1 MAPVLGPELAGAG
14 KHLHCP
20 FDDEI
25 SAYAD
30 QVDTRVIE
38 WACRLGLPTDEAEAE
53 RLGEAKVGRLA
64 ARTTPRA
71 GLEALCLLADW
82 QMWLFIFDDRYSDE
96 SSTGADLVQ
105 LSQLVT
111 GFMLVLDNSGDRRY
125 RQDPFTV
132 ALGELIDRLRAVA
145 SEPQVNRFVSAV
157 RGYFLAQFWEASHRA
172 QDQPAGLAEYTTMR
186 QHSGAVPTCM
196 ALIDVANGFE
206 LSGHEYW
213 RPEVRAVSDIAVNV
227 TCWANDILSFPKEAR
242 RSPKVHS
249 LPAVLAEEL
258 QLPVADALT
267 LAADMHDA
275 EVERYL
281 NAERPLRLAAGPALG
296 DYLDGL
302 RSWMGGNFYWSQET
316 GRYKVTTCSADC
328 R

>member
-1 MAPVLGPELAGAG
+1 MPPVDIPRLD
-14 KHLHCP
+14 CP

-30 QVDTRVIE
+30 EVDILVVD
-38 WACRLGLPTDEAEAE
+38 WARRFALPTDEAEAE
-53 RLGEAKVGRLA
+53 RLGEASVGRLA

-71 GLEALCLLADW
+71 GLDALCLLADW

-96 SSTGADLVQ
+96 SSTGADLAQ
-105 LSQLVT
+105 LSELVT
-111 GFMLVLDNSGDRRY
+111 GFMLVLDDEGDRRH
-125 RQDPFTV
+125 RRDPFTR
-132 ALGELIDRLRAVA
+132 ALGELIDRLGTLATG
-145 SEPQVNRFVSAV
+145 PQLNRFISAV
-157 RGYFLAQFWEASHRA
+157 RGYFLAQFWEASNRA
-172 QDQPAGLAEYTTMR
+172 QDQPAGLAEYTAMR
-186 QHSGAVPTCM
+186 RHGGAVPTCL

-227 TCWANDILSFPKEAR
+227 TCWANDILSFPKEAQ
-242 RSPKVHS
+242 RSLKVHS

-258 QLPVADALT
+258 QLPVADALA

-275 EVERYL
+275 EIERYL
-281 NAERPLRLAAGPALG
+281 EAERPLRLAAEPALR

-302 RSWMGGNFYWSQET
+302 RSWMGGNFYWSLET
-316 GRYKVTTCSADC
+316 GRYKVATCSAGC

>member
-1 MAPVLGPELAGAG
+1 VVIPRLD
-14 KHLHCP
+14 CP
-20 FDDEI
+20 FDDQI

-30 QVDTRVIE
+30 QVDTRVVE
-38 WACRLGLPTDEAEAE
+38 WARKLGLPADEAEAE

-82 QMWLFIFDDRYSDE
+82 QMWLFCFDDRYSDE
-96 SSTGADLVQ
+96 TSAGADLAQ

-111 GFMLVLDNSGDRRY
+111 GFMLVLDDDDGDRRH
-125 RQDPFTV
+125 RQDPFTR
-132 ALGELIDRLRAVA
+132 ALGELIDRLRGLATG
-145 SEPQVNRFVSAV
+145 PQLNRFITAV
-157 RGYFLAQFWEASHRA
+157 RGYFLAQFWEASNRA

-186 QHSGAVPTCM
+186 RHGGAVPTCL

-206 LSGHEYW
+206 LSGQEYW
-213 RPEVRAVSDIAVNV
+213 RPEVRAISDIAVNV
-227 TCWANDILSFPKEAR
+227 TCWANDILSFPKEAQ
-242 RSPKVHS
+242 RSFKVHS

-258 QLPVADALT
+258 QLPVADALA
-267 LAADMHDA
+267 LAAEMHDA
-275 EVERYL
+275 EIERYL
-281 NAERPLRLAAGPALG
+281 EAERPLRLAAEPALG

-302 RSWMGGNFYWSQET
+302 RSWMGGNFYWSLET
-316 GRYKVTTCSADC
+316 GRYKVATCSAGC

>member
-1 MAPVLGPELAGAG
+1 MAMIVVPELD
-14 KHLHCP
+14 CP

-30 QVDTRVIE
+30 QVDTRVVD
-38 WACRLGLPTDEAEAE
+38 WARRLGLPADEAEAE

-71 GLEALCLLADW
+71 GLDALCLLADW
-82 QMWLFIFDDRYSDE
+82 QMWLFLFDDRYSDE
-96 SSTGADLVQ
+96 SAAGADLAQ
-105 LSQLVT
+105 LSELVT
-111 GFMLVLDNSGDRRY
+111 GFMLVLDNHGDRRY

-132 ALGELIDRLRAVA
+132 ALGDLIDRVRVIATG
-145 SEPQVNRFVSAV
+145 PQLSRFVSAV

-172 QDQPAGLAEYTTMR
+172 QDQPAGLAEYTAMR
-186 QHSGAVPTCM
+186 RHSGAVPTCM

-206 LSGHEYW
+206 LSGHDYW

-227 TCWANDILSFPKEAR
+227 TCWANDILSFPKEAQ
-242 RSPKVHS
+242 RSFKVHS

-258 QLPVADALT
+258 QLPVTDALA
-267 LAADMHDA
+267 LAAELHDA

-281 NAERPLRLAAGPALG
+281 NFERLLRLVAGPALG

-302 RSWMGGNFYWSQET
+302 RSWMGGNFYWSLET
-316 GRYKVTTCSADC
+316 GRYKVAVGSAC
-328 R
+328 AAGC